1 MSKTIPVTRSN
12 VESARLLVETAD
24 KWGQPV
30 PEAIRAIAHADE
42 ASIEAS
48 IAVELV
54 PAAGVTTLN
63 GEAPRSVT
71 DASRH
76 QGAAERQR
84 MIRSDVERLVR
95 DIEEVQRESP
105 EVLVEVVDMLGILQ
119 RFDPRQ
125 RGGAPNPADE
135 RDAEDGPAQQP

>member
-1 MSKTIPVTRSN
+1 VSKTIPVTRST

-30 PEAIRAIAHADE
+30 PDAIRAIAHAGE
-42 ASIEAS
+42 ASVT
-48 IAVELV
+48 VELV

-76 QGAAERQR
+76 QGAADRQR
-84 MIRSDVERLVR
+84 MIRRDVERLVQ

-105 EVLVEVVDMLGILQ
+105 EVLAEVVDMLGVLQ
-119 RFDPRQ
+119 RIDPRQ
-125 RGGAPNPADE
+125 RDAPRTPDHDSGG
-135 RDAEDGPAQQP
+135 R

>member
-1 MSKTIPVTRSN
+1 MSKTIPVTRST

-24 KWGQPV
+24 TWGQPA

-42 ASIEAS
+42 ASIT
-48 IAVELV
+48 VEHV

-84 MIRSDVERLVR
+84 IIRSDVERLVR
-95 DIEEVQRESP
+95 DVEEVQRESP

-119 RFDPRQ
+119 RFDKPRSPEV
-125 RGGAPNPADE
+125 ASNPAHE
-135 RDAEDGPAQQP
+135 REAEDRSAQQT

>member
-1 MSKTIPVTRSN
+1 MGKTIQVTRST

-24 KWGQPV
+24 TWGQPV

-42 ASIEAS
+42 ASIT
-48 IAVELV
+48 VVLV

-76 QGAAERQR
+76 QGAADRQR
-84 MIRSDVERLVR
+84 GIRLDVERLVR
-95 DIEEVQRESP
+95 DIEVVVRESP
-105 EVLVEVVDMLGILQ
+105 EVLAEVVDMLGVLQ
-119 RFDPRQ
+119 RFDKPRSPEV
-125 RGGAPNPADE
+125 ASNPAHE
-135 RDAEDGPAQQP
+135 REAEDRPAQ